1 MTPPAALPALDRL
14 EAATWAKFEP
24 PPRGSRSD
32 WIDAHRV
39 LSSEAS
45 ASPGPW
51 RTSAAPYLR
60 EIQDAMGDPRT
71 ETIVFWKSAQIGGT
85 EVLVNSLL
93 YELVNDPG
101 PTMVLQNTLEMASSF
116 SKDRLAPAIRDCA
129 VVRALIGAPRTR
141 DTDNAILRKG
151 VPGAVVTL
159 AGANSPA
166 SLASRPIRVLL
177 ADEIDRYERSV
188 GKKGKDE
195 GDPLALAIR
204 RTAAFRRRKIF
215 LTSTPSVAGASR
227 IQDWWAVSDQR
238 TYRTPC
244 PRCGVGFAIEW
255 QHVRWTEHEAAGAY
269 LECPHCAGRI
279 EDVERPAMLAAGTWV
294 PGAPFSGVR
303 GYRAW
308 EVHAPWRSLATIV
321 TSFLVAK
328 RSIETLH
335 EWRNNCVAELWEEP
349 GERVEASHLLIRR
362 EAYPAEAPAGVVY
375 VTAGVDT
382 QDAYLAVLVVGWGL
396 GEESWILHYENLP
409 GDPSRPEPWTALDAL
424 LQRPWQHASGVELR
438 ISCALVD
445 SGGHRT
451 QSVYGFVMPRQP
463 RRVYACKGQS
473 GGTHGMLVSPA
484 HPVKPQ
490 SGPGTV
496 QLRHVDA
503 DQTKA
508 LIYSRLRLSDP
519 GPEYVH
525 FPMSVGETF
534 FNELTAEKLITKRNK
549 YGVPTKVWEQVRS
562 RNEGI
567 DCLSYSL
574 AALRIIAPSPRS
586 LEAAAPRIAAAAA
599 ARLAPPVPPEVEH
612 AGDPA
617 DPPPPLP
624 PPPQPAGRRT
634 YRSNFM
640 ARRPLPTRDWR

>member
-1 MTPPAALPALDRL
+1 
-14 EAATWAKFEP
+14 
-24 PPRGSRSD
+24 
-32 WIDAHRV
+32 V
-39 LSSEAS
+39 LSPESS

-60 EIQDAMGDPRT
+60 EIQDAMGDPQT

-85 EVLVNSLL
+85 EALINTLL
-93 YELVNDPG
+93 HELVNDPG
-101 PTMVLQNTLEMASSF
+101 PLLVLQPTLEMATAF

-151 VPGAVVTL
+151 SPGAVVTI
-159 AGANSPA
+159 AGSNSPA

-215 LTSTPSVAGASR
+215 LTSTPSVANASR

-238 TYRTPC
+238 GYHTPC
-244 PRCGVGFAIEW
+244 PRCGMGFAIEW
-255 QHVRWTEHEAAGAY
+255 QHVRWTEHEPASAW

-279 EDVERPAMLAAGTWV
+279 EDRERPAMLAAGTWV
-294 PGAPFSGVR
+294 PAAPFSGVR

-349 GERVEASHLLIRR
+349 GERVEASHLLVRR
-362 EAYPAEAPAGVVY
+362 EAYAAEVPAGVVY
-375 VTAGVDT
+375 ITAAADV
-382 QDAYLAVLVVGWGL
+382 QDNYVAALVVGWGV

-409 GDPSRPEPWTALDAL
+409 GDPARPEVWAALDAL
-424 LQRPWQHASGVELR
+424 LQRPWRHASGLELR
-438 ISCALVD
+438 ISCALID

-451 QSVYGFVMPRQP
+451 QSVYSYVLPRQP
-463 RRVYACKGQS
+463 RRVFACKG
-473 GGTHGMLVSPA
+473 GRTHGLLVSPA

-496 QLRHVDA
+496 QLRYVDP
-503 DQTKA
+503 DQTKS
-508 LIYSRLRLSDP
+508 LIYSRLRLSEP

-534 FNELTAEKLITKRNK
+534 FNELTAETLRTTRNK
-549 YGVPTKVWEQVRS
+549 YGIPVKQWQQVRS
-562 RNEGI
+562 RNEALDAFG
-567 DCLSYSL
+567 YAL
-574 AALRIIAPSPRS
+574 AALRIIAPAPRS
-586 LEAAAPRIAAAAA
+586 LEVAAAQIATAVA
-599 ARLAPPVPPEVEH
+599 ARSMPPAPPAVES

-617 DPPPPLP
+617 DPPAPLS
-624 PPPQPAGRRT
+624 PAGSTTGRRV
-634 YRSNFM
+634 YRSRYLD
-640 ARRPLPTRDWR
+640 AHRLPSRERW